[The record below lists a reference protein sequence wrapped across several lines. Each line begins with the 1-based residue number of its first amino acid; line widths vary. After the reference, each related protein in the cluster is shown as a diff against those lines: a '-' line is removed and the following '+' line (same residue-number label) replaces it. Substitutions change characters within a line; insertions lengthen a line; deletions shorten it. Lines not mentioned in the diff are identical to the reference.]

1 MKWFKDIHGR
11 QIRFT
16 EERLNHIKI
25 DHPEMS
31 ENIEKIQATLLF
43 PDKIIRSETDHE
55 VELFYRYFDTTPVT
69 NKYLCVVVKVLV
81 DNLFIITAYFTDT
94 IKRGEILWEKK

>member
-1 MKWFKDIHGR
+1 MEWFKDIHGR

-31 ENIEKIQATLLF
+31 EN
-43 PDKIIRSETDHE
+43 
-55 VELFYRYFDTTPVT
+55 
-69 NKYLCVVVKVLV
+69 
-81 DNLFIITAYFTDT
+81 TDT
-94 IKRGEILWEKK
+94 IKRGKILFSISLENHVVQ